1 MIAKQR
7 LSATVDPDLIEAA
20 EAAVARGEVGSVSAW
35 VSDALRLKA
44 EQDRSLRA
52 LSEFVASYEARHGEI
67 SPDEMALAL
76 RRAERRAIP
85 VRGLTRTRVVARRPA
100 RR

>member
-7 LSATVDPDLIEAA
+7 LSATVDPELIEAA
-20 EAAVARGEVGSVSAW
+20 EEAVARGEAASVSAW

-52 LSEFVASYEARHGEI
+52 LSAFVTSYEARHGEI
-67 SPDEMALAL
+67 SPDEMALAQ
-76 RRAERRAIP
+76 RRAERRAVT
-85 VRGLTRTRVVARRPA
+85 VRGLTRTRRPPA
-100 RR
+100 RRWP